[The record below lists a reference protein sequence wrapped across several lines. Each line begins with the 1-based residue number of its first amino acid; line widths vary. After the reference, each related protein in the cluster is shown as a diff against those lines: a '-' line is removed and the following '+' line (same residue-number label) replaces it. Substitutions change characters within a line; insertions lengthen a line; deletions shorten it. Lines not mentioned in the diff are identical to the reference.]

1 MRPIMVLLTC
11 MASVVASSYP
21 SVGEVPRTKHDAP
34 RAVHQYNDAGVA
46 EVKIGNYES
55 GLKLFDLALAL
66 DPENPDVMLNIVN
79 VYAVHWT
86 EVQKIRGWD
95 GKKMY
100 DESLRLSRLAIKST
114 PGDFSLWMSY
124 GMVFVYAEDRFGV
137 KPDWSEAVKVWGQA
151 RDYAQNNKQ
160 TAQTW
165 LWEARAH
172 RAAKNPEKALA
183 CLQKV
188 MEINPKSAESEAA
201 SRIMERMKEEVEK
214 V

>member
-1 MRPIMVLLTC
+1 MRPIMVLLAFIAT
-11 MASVVASSYP
+11 VVASSYP
-21 SVGEVPRTKHDAP
+21 SGGEVPRTKHDAP
-34 RAVHQYNDAGVA
+34 REVHRYNDAGVA

-55 GLKLFDLALAL
+55 GLKFFDLALAL
-66 DPENPDVMLNIVN
+66 DPENPDVMLNLVN

-100 DESLRLSRLAIKST
+100 DESLRLSRLAVKST
-114 PGDFSLWMSY
+114 PGDFSLWESY
-124 GMVFVYAEDRFGV
+124 GWIFIYAEDRFGV

-160 TAQTW
+160 TAKTW

-172 RAAKNPEKALA
+172 RAAGNQEKALV
-183 CLQKV
+183 CLQEVIK
-188 MEINPKSAESEAA
+188 INPKSAEGEAA
-201 SRIMERMKEEVEK
+201 ARIMERMKEESEQV
-214 V
+214 